1 MTHRRNIFRRQN
13 DMFEL
18 VKGAHMHTVQQ
29 HMTDELPTLPPPH
42 ALLAFW
48 TDREV
53 RARRVRR
60 CCWPVA
66 GAMPGRKHVLLSR
79 VVWFNVLVAALAL
92 AQARDAGRWV
102 PASAAL
108 CLGAALGNIALRLS
122 TRRAVWVFRS
132 AER

>member
-1 MTHRRNIFRRQN
+1 M
-13 DMFEL
+13 
-18 VKGAHMHTVQQ
+18 
-29 HMTDELPTLPPPH
+29 PPPQ

-53 RARRVRR
+53 RARRMRR

-66 GAMPGRKHVLLSR
+66 GTLPGRTHILRSR
-79 VVWFNVLVAALAL
+79 VVWFNLLVAGLAL
-92 AQARDAGRWV
+92 AQARGAGEHV

-122 TRRAVWVFRS
+122 TRRAVWVVGR

>member
-1 MTHRRNIFRRQN
+1 MDN
-13 DMFEL
+13 M
-18 VKGAHMHTVQQ
+18 QQ
-29 HMTDELPTLPPPH
+29 HMTDTAQTMPPPQ
-42 ALLAFW
+42 ALLALW

-53 RARRVRR
+53 RTRRMRR

-66 GAMPGRKHVLLSR
+66 GARAGKHVLLSR

-92 AQARDAGRWV
+92 AQAWGTGGRV

-108 CLGAALGNIALRLS
+108 CLGAAVGNIALRLN
-122 TRRAVWVFRS
+122 TRRAVWVLRQ